1 MSDTN
6 ISALLRAHRSIRK
19 FKSTPIE
26 SALIDEVLSEAIA
39 GSSSSGNLN
48 TFSMVLTRDAARRA
62 RMYELHHQQDMVL
75 QAPLVITF
83 NADTQRT
90 RHWLRMHG
98 ARDNFNNFHGFMVAA
113 FDAIILSQTVA
124 LAFESRGL
132 GICYM
137 GTTLNEAPAIADF
150 LELPETVFPVTSLVV
165 GYPDEAPAARDRLP
179 LRAYV
184 HDEVYQQHS
193 DAEITA
199 LYREREVRGWK
210 RYLDMGPDMA
220 ARFEAH
226 GIKSLAQF
234 YTSELKYSPIA
245 MGRISNE
252 LHALLESQGFAQGMS
267 VAQP

>member
-1 MSDTN
+1 MSHAD
-6 ISALLRAHRSIRK
+6 ISTLLRAHRSIRK
-19 FKSTPIE
+19 YLSTPIE
-26 SALIDEVLSEAIA
+26 PTLIDEVLVDAIA

-48 TFSMVLTRDAARRA
+48 TFSMVLTRDAQRRA
-62 RMYELHHQQDMVL
+62 RLYELHLRQDMVL

-98 ARDNFNNFHGFMVAA
+98 ARDNFNNFHGFLVAA

-124 LAFESRGL
+124 LAFEARGL
-132 GICYM
+132 GVCYM
-137 GTTLNEAPAIADF
+137 GTTLNEAPAIAKF

-165 GYPDEAPAARDRLP
+165 GYPDETPAARDRLP

-184 HDEVYQQHS
+184 HDEVYRAHS
-193 DAEITA
+193 DAEIAA
-199 LYREREVRGWK
+199 LYQAREASGWK

-220 ARFEAH
+220 AQFEAH
-226 GIKSLAQF
+226 GIKTLAQF

-245 MGRISNE
+245 MDRISGQ
-252 LHALLESQGFAQGMS
+252 LRALLKAQGFEQGMGES
-267 VAQP
+267 RP